1 MRYCYFVESPYDRV
15 LIFIDRTMR
24 IGGPTGKQSTS
35 KQVFSFQLARYFRQL
50 DDNLLLVFRSYQG
63 TDCCFFLIIHFICIF
78 LLIISDISL
87 LGMRSQFHLYT
98 ADITTAKT

>member
-63 TDCCFFLIIHFICIF
+63 TDFCFFLIIHFICIF

-87 LGMRSQFHLYT
+87 LGMRS
-98 ADITTAKT
+98 